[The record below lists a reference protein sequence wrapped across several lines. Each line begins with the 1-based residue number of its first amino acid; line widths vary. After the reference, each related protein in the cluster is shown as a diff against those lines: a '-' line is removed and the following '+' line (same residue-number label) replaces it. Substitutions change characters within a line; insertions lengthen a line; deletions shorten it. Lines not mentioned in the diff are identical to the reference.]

1 MAAALLFGLA
11 LFGASLMAFLFSGM
25 EAGVL
30 ALSRFRIRRQ
40 VRAGLRRAE
49 VLQRF
54 LDNPEDFL
62 WTILVGNTL
71 ATVTAFSLMLTGL
84 HGLLRGRLEWVIPAF
99 AAAGFV
105 FFVLCDLLPK
115 IVFQEHP
122 NRLCL
127 ALAMPFRLI
136 HMLFSPAVAVL
147 TWFSNT
153 LARLA
158 GGERFRKGVLSSR
171 RAARLAIQETSQI
184 LTPEERAMVNRVL
197 DLQDLTVGSIVV
209 PLGRAVG
216 VTKQTPV
223 RDVLEICRRQPVGR
237 LPVWDSDGPAR
248 RTVGIVSVSTLL
260 FVEDYDPMESIARHA
275 RPPLQF
281 REDLRLEEALRR
293 MQRTRQRIAVVIGLD
308 GRELGIV
315 NLRDI
320 LKSIFGEVTL

>member
-1 MAAALLFGLA
+1 MAAAVLYWLA
-11 LFGASLMAFLFSGM
+11 LLGALLVAFLFSGM

-40 VRAGLRRAE
+40 ARAGIRRAQ
-49 VLQRF
+49 VLQRL
-54 LDNPEDFL
+54 LDNQENIL

-71 ATVTAFSLMLTGL
+71 ATVTAFSLVLAGL
-84 HGLLRGRLEWVIPAF
+84 RSASGGRMGFVIPAF
-99 AAAGFV
+99 GVAV
-105 FFVLCDLLPK
+105 FLFYALADLLPK
-115 IVFQEHP
+115 MVFQEHP

-127 ALAMPFRLI
+127 ALATPFRIVQVL
-136 HMLFSPAVAVL
+136 LSPLVAVL
-147 TWFSNT
+147 TWSSVS
-153 LARLA
+153 LVRLT
-158 GGERFRKGVLSSR
+158 GGERSGRGALSSR

-197 DLQDLTVGSIVV
+197 NLQDLTVRSIVV
-209 PLGRAVG
+209 PLDRAIG

-223 RDVLEICRRQPVGR
+223 RDLLEICRGQPVGR
-237 LPVWDSDGPAR
+237 LPVWDGDGPAR
-248 RTVGIVSVSTLL
+248 RTIGIVSLSALL
-260 FVEDYDPMESIARHA
+260 FTEEVDPATPVVRYA
-275 RPPLQF
+275 KPPTHF

-293 MQRTRQRIAVVIGLD
+293 MQRTRQRMAVVIGLD